1 MDWDNE
7 LKAFEEECYLA
18 RLNALADL
26 ELDKK
31 IPEHISHITGLIA
44 KLDDLIINVYPGDP
58 NLFNYSQRSIHL
70 SVTGFHLYR
79 LRDHVV
85 SCYKYS

>member
-1 MDWDNE
+1 MDWDDE
-7 LKAFEEECYLA
+7 LQAFEEECYLA

-31 IPEHISHITGLIA
+31 IPEHIDHITGLIS
-44 KLDDLIINVYPGDP
+44 KLDVMIANIYPGDP
-58 NLFNYSQRSIHL
+58 NLFNYSHRSIQL

-79 LRDHVV
+79 LREYVL